1 MEQFRHKQLYQYVPI
16 PNCNDGNCNLC
27 VENNCI
33 SFDQIACIVIFIDP
47 SITYYINISPNTKM
61 RKINGKIMWNYE
73 GCDILDHIKMQINW
87 NNDIHYLT
95 INQTV
100 MESFSMD
107 TELIRFLFHLSVF
120 HLVSIPIKKMM
131 RIIVIYTKQFHIME
145 KFVEV
150 PMDMKIYGILLFYPK
165 ILNTAVLRILV
176 QNMEKKEKTYLYLI
190 FLQKDDI
197 IE

>member
-1 MEQFRHKQLYQYVPI
+1 
-16 PNCNDGNCNLC
+16 
-27 VENNCI
+27 
-33 SFDQIACIVIFIDP
+33 
-47 SITYYINISPNTKM
+47 
-61 RKINGKIMWNYE
+61 
-73 GCDILDHIKMQINW
+73 
-87 NNDIHYLT
+87 
-95 INQTV
+95 

-150 PMDMKIYGILLFYPK
+150 PMDMKICGILLFYPK